1 VQEQPKPLYNS
12 GMKTLQVELGDRSYP
27 IYIGSGLLQQ
37 ADLLLQHIPGQQV
50 LVVSNETVAPIYL
63 DQVQES
69 LRDLQ
74 QDAVIL
80 PDGEQFKTLDTCNL
94 IFDAL
99 LKKHFNRTVTLIAL
113 GGGVVGDITGF
124 AAACYQRGVHFIQI
138 PTTLLAQVDSSV
150 GGKTGVN
157 HPLGKNMIGAFYQ
170 PRCVI
175 ADTATLDT
183 LDDRQLSAG
192 IAEVIKYGLICD
204 LDFFAWLERNI
215 DKLLAREH
223 DALSHAIEVSCRI
236 KAEIVAADERESGQ
250 RALLNLGHTFG
261 HAVETGTGYGS
272 WLHGEAIAVGMLMA
286 ADLSARHGW
295 LNENDLQRI
304 RALLLRARLPVAAPE
319 QISTREFLDLM
330 AVDKKVLTGKLRLV
344 LMKSMG
350 HSVVTDQF
358 DHKLLLDMLEQFPR
372 QPNAVQVSA

>member
-1 VQEQPKPLYNS
+1 
-12 GMKTLQVELGDRSYP
+12 MKTLQVELGDRSYP

-63 DQVQES
+63 GQVQES

-99 LKKHFNRTVTLIAL
+99 LKKHFNRTVTLVAL

-175 ADTATLDT
+175 ADTTTLDT

-204 LDFFAWLERNI
+204 PEFFAWLERNI
-215 DKLLAREH
+215 EKLLARDH

-236 KAEIVAADERESGQ
+236 KAEIVAADERESGR

-261 HAVETGTGYGS
+261 HAVETGTGYGA

-350 HSVVTDQF
+350 DSVVTDQF
-358 DHKLLLDMLEQFPR
+358 DHKQLLDMLEQFPR